1 MTVLGRM
8 VMISAAVLAMA
19 STALAQGQRP
29 SITIGVQALPAGFD
43 PGLNISNVGQRVNYS
58 LFDELIR
65 RAYWEGENGDG
76 AELAPSIASDWRN
89 VSDTVWEV
97 DIRTDVVFHDG
108 TPLTAE
114 DVAFSFGEER
124 VFGEER
130 LVAVGPTY
138 FGNFTSVEVV
148 DEDTV
153 RFTTNAPDPIFPYRF
168 TTTMGKVVPKDYYL
182 EVGPEQ
188 FNLAPIGTGPYKL
201 AEMRQGEFIR
211 LESNDEYWGGLP
223 PAREITFIEIPE
235 MATRISGLMTGE
247 LDMITD
253 VSPDQQDTLVQAEG
267 VQLMPALIDNS
278 RVIVFNTFEE
288 PMDDPNLRRAL
299 SYAADRQAVVEALWG
314 GDSQVLP
321 ELVFPSHGED
331 IFNGRIAATFD
342 PEEAQRLL
350 DASDYNGEELVL
362 RIQNGYYT
370 NFLESAQILQQMWR
384 EAGINVTIELFDA
397 GGAPSFE
404 GTWHMRAWSNGMQMP
419 DITHPIFNVYGPTS
433 VRTTPGDFRLT
444 WQPSERFYEL
454 LDLLNTTIDP
464 EERLAYFNEALDIV
478 EAEAP
483 QMEMFQNVE
492 YFGVRDGINWRPY
505 SFFMMDLGP
514 TNLSFE

>member
-19 STALAQGQRP
+19 STALAQDERP
-29 SITIGVQALPAGFD
+29 SITIGVQSLPAGFD

-76 AELAPSIASDWRN
+76 AELAPSIATDWRN
-89 VSDTVWEV
+89 VSDTEWEV

-108 TPLTAE
+108 TPMTAE
-114 DVAFSFGEER
+114 DVAFSFSEER

-130 LVAVGPTY
+130 MVAAGPTY
-138 FGNFTSVEVV
+138 FGNFTNVEVV

-153 RFTTNAPDPIFPYRF
+153 RFTTSGPDPIFPYRF
-168 TTTMGKVVPKDYYL
+168 TATLGKVVPKDYYL

-211 LESNDEYWGGLP
+211 LEANDEYWGGLP
-223 PAREITFIEIPE
+223 PAREVTFVEIPE

-253 VSPDQQDTLVQAEG
+253 VSPDQKDTLAQAEG
-267 VQLMPALIDNS
+267 VQLMPAVIDNS
-278 RVIVFNTFEE
+278 RVIVFNTFEA
-288 PMDDPNLRRAL
+288 PMDDPNMRRAMA
-299 SYAADRQAVVEALWG
+299 YAADRQMVVEALWG
-314 GDSQVLP
+314 GDSRVLP
-321 ELVFPSHGED
+321 ELTFTAHGED
-331 IFNGRIAATFD
+331 FFASRTAVAYD

-350 DASDYNGEELVL
+350 DLAGYEGEEIVL
-362 RIQNGYYT
+362 RIPDGYYT
-370 NFLESAQILQQMWR
+370 NFLEVSQVLQQMWR
-384 EAGINVTIELFDA
+384 ESGINVSIELRDT
-397 GGAPSFE
+397 GPVLTE
-404 GTWHMRAWSNGMQMP
+404 DTWHMRAWSNGMQIP
-419 DITHPIFNVYGPTS
+419 DLTHPLANNYDRS
-433 VRTTPGDFRLT
+433 AVRTNPDHHNYT
-444 WQPSERFYEL
+444 WQAPERLYEL
-454 LDLLNTTIDP
+454 LDLLNTTIDTDQ
-464 EERLAYFNEALDIV
+464 RLAYFTEALDLM

-483 QMEMFQNVE
+483 QMELFQHVE
-492 YFGVRDGINWRPY
+492 YFGVREGIDWKPY
-505 SFFMMDLGP
+505 SFWMMDLGP
-514 TNLSFE
+514 DNLSFE

>member
-1 MTVLGRM
+1 MTLLDRM
-8 VMISAAVLAMA
+8 VLVSAAVLA
-19 STALAQGQRP
+19 LAAPAIAQDDRP
-29 SITIGVQALPAGFD
+29 SITIGVQSLPAGFD

-58 LFDELIR
+58 IFDELIR

-76 AELAPSIASDWRN
+76 SELAPSLAVHWRN
-89 VSDTVWEV
+89 VSPNEWEV

-108 TPLTAE
+108 TPMTAE

-124 VFGEER
+124 VFGEDR

-138 FGNFTSVEVV
+138 FGNFTDVEVV

-153 RFTTNAPDPIFPYRF
+153 RFTTSAPDPIFPYRF

-182 EVGPEQ
+182 ELGPEQ

-201 AEMRQGEFIR
+201 AEIRQGEFIR
-211 LESNDEYWGGLP
+211 LEANDDYWGGLP
-223 PAREITFIEIPE
+223 PVREITFIEIPE

-247 LDMITD
+247 LDIITD
-253 VSPDQQDTLVQAEG
+253 ISPDQKDILAQADG

-278 RVIVFNTFEE
+278 RVMVFNTFEP

-299 SYAADRQAVVEALWG
+299 AYAVDRQAVVEALWA

-321 ELVFPSHGED
+321 ELVFPSHGEEV
-331 IFNGRIAATFD
+331 FASRQAATYD
-342 PEEAQRLL
+342 PEEARRLL
-350 DASDYNGEELVL
+350 EASDYNGEQLVL
-362 RIQNGYYT
+362 RILNGYYT
-370 NFLESAQILQQMWR
+370 NYLEVAQVLQQMWR
-384 EAGINVTIELFDA
+384 ENGINVSIELFDV
-397 GGAPSFE
+397 GGEPSFE

-419 DITHPIFNVYGPTS
+419 DLTHPIVNVYGSTS
-433 VRTTPGDFRLT
+433 IRTMPEDFRYV
-444 WQPSERFYEL
+444 WEPPARFDEL
-454 LDLLNTTIDP
+454 LDLLNTTVDP
-464 EERLAYFNEALDIV
+464 EERLSYFNEALDIV

-492 YFGVRDGINWRPY
+492 YFGVREGINWKPY

-514 TNLSFE
+514 TNLSFN